1 MSDILK
7 AASDKAAKAREEL
20 RRAESAYEQRVALR
34 DLLEAEW
41 RQVYA
46 SE

>member
-1 MSDILK
+1 MSDTLK
-7 AASDKAAKAREEL
+7 AASDKAAKARTEL
-20 RRAESAYEQRVALR
+20 KRAESAYEQRMALR

-46 SE
+46 CE